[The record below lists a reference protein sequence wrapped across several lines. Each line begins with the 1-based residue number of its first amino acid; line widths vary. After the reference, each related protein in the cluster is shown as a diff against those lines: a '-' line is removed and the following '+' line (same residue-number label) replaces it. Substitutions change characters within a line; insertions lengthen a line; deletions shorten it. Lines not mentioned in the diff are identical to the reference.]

1 MQNYLQS
8 GIAKIIG
15 IGRDATGCRKDGSA
29 LPMRLSVGEPSRA
42 RNGPLFLGMI
52 HDLTE
57 DQRARERIDELQNDL
72 LRVSRAGALG
82 TMGSPL
88 AHERN
93 QPLSAIAGFVES
105 SAALLDRGDIRVSDK
120 LREFVNKAV
129 IQTHRAGDVIR
140 RLRELTR
147 RSDTERSLEDV
158 NVLVEDS
165 CVLATLGTKTE
176 NVDVRL
182 RLSPAPVVEVPDSGS
197 AFCMPV

>member
-1 MQNYLQS
+1 MLMPSPDRENHGTYLQNYLLS

-29 LPMRLSVGEPSRA
+29 LPMRLSVGDRSRA
-42 RNGPLFLGMI
+42 RNGPLFLGTI

-88 AHERN
+88 AQERN
-93 QPLSAIAGFVES
+93 QPRSAIAGFVES

-120 LREFVNKAV
+120 LPEFVNKAGNPDPSRWRCHPPV
-129 IQTHRAGDVIR
+129 ARAYTQERHR
-140 RLRELTR
+140 T
-147 RSDTERSLEDV
+147 
-158 NVLVEDS
+158 
-165 CVLATLGTKTE
+165 LA
-176 NVDVRL
+176 
-182 RLSPAPVVEVPDSGS
+182 
-197 AFCMPV
+197 